1 MTILAILQSIVIKI
15 YGVNLIIL
23 RVNSQVTCKDKGKVG
38 EFDFLFFFLTSSQAT
53 KNPFYLHVGMDILQ
67 SLEKNTKVK

>member
-1 MTILAILQSIVIKI
+1 MT
-15 YGVNLIIL
+15 
-23 RVNSQVTCKDKGKVG
+23 D
-38 EFDFLFFFLTSSQAT
+38 SSQAT

>member
-1 MTILAILQSIVIKI
+1 M
-15 YGVNLIIL
+15 NL
-23 RVNSQVTCKDKGKVG
+23 V
-38 EFDFLFFFLTSSQAT
+38 FFLVFFFLNFTQAT